1 MKYRCGYEGKLAFFS
16 FPHKKELICILCS
29 YFGLIIHHRRRIYRK
44 YIQPFL
50 LFFSQLFDTSL
61 DAATQMLSDTTSADN
76 AATQPTDND
85 GFTLPLAVSAQ
96 APSSK
101 VKN

>member
-1 MKYRCGYEGKLAFFS
+1 MFECCVAVRLRLFT
-16 FPHKKELICILCS
+16 
-29 YFGLIIHHRRRIYRK
+29 GLHVPR
-44 YIQPFL
+44 
-50 LFFSQLFDTSL
+50 FFSQLFDTSL

-96 APSSK
+96 AQSSK